1 MARIIMVYAMISSGR
16 GLLGE
21 TLFHNSFDSL
31 YNHLGLRLYL
41 YIDRVPGLQQGEVR
55 SRQSFRN
62 KVYRKLML
70 LPLKV
75 SLLLFELSSIDKSS
89 EVPTM
94 CPDRICP
101 PTSAPDLALR
111 SILTWVPASMN

>member
-70 LPLKV
+70 LPIQGRHGQAAAINGQKT
-75 SLLLFELSSIDKSS
+75 LLEYKFQPIRVAFKGKPF
-89 EVPTM
+89 V
-94 CPDRICP
+94 I
-101 PTSAPDLALR
+101 
-111 SILTWVPASMN
+111 